1 MWKNARGCLVEI
13 LKTFILLAM
22 IGGVF
27 VIHAIRETRPK
38 SFEINRVAVK
48 RGWKGT
54 LGTTLFAVM
63 NASGNVEVVEFR
75 DYGLVTTANVK
86 IAGKSMQF
94 VGLPISGKF
103 YRVDSDEVAK
113 P

>member
-1 MWKNARGCLVEI
+1 M
-13 LKTFILLAM
+13 
-22 IGGVF
+22 
-27 VIHAIRETRPK
+27 
-38 SFEINRVAVK
+38 AVK
-48 RGWKGT
+48 DGWQGT

-63 NASGNVEVVEFR
+63 NATGNVEVVEFR

-86 IAGKSMQF
+86 IAGKQMQF

-103 YRVDSDEVAK
+103 YRVDSDEVAG